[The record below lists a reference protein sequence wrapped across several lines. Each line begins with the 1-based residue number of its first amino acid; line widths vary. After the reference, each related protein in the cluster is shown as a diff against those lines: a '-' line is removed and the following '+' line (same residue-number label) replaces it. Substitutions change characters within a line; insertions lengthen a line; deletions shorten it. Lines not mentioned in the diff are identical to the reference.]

1 MKAMKKKILTVGFFI
16 LTVTSAWGGSP
27 VPHRNLAE
35 VSDPISPDQNTAGP
49 EPLFDKVF
57 PYYTMECSLTQW
69 EPAQGAP
76 GGHGG
81 HVLIYLKGVCRD
93 QSIPYPKIKMC
104 DEGTDL
110 GDPNSGV
117 TLSADKIL
125 ENTEYIATDGQQFL
139 FHGDLK
145 PGQVVDEASL
155 LSTREAVV
163 KSGAARGIKIHPEFL
178 ANKPAGMS
186 DEEYIAKI
194 GADTDY
200 AISIAR
206 EASCVRIPMNRA
218 QVQAEVDFVNSSNE
232 PYVSGKKIFYW
243 NGPGNNCT
251 NFTHDVLAAAG
262 IRKYVARTHNKLLG
276 IWNILTM
283 RIQVPRN
290 ETLKS
295 EETVNKVSK
304 IGTAEEVFNDEDSRE
319 IFEKLGTLPETGGLF
334 QIVPMDLAGNQ
345 LYKLAPGAMMLDTP
359 LIQNRHKDLKKVE
372 TDADYTDLAT
382 NIKRVRDRLVEVQ
395 QKRIQQEG
403 SPVTRPVSSELA
415 EFSHKY
421 NAWVYATIIDLNQ
434 KLALLSN

>member
-1 MKAMKKKILTVGFFI
+1 MKAMKTKILTVVFSI
-16 LTVTSAWGGSP
+16 LTTTSAWGGSAAP
-27 VPHRNLAE
+27 NRHLADA
-35 VSDPISPDQNTAGP
+35 SDAINPLQNTAGP

-57 PYYTMECSLTQW
+57 PYYSMECSLTQFD
-69 EPAQGAP
+69 PAQGAP
-76 GGHGG
+76 GGFGG

-93 QSIPYPKIKMC
+93 QSVPYPKIKMC

-110 GDPNSGV
+110 SDPNSGV

-125 ENTEYIATDGQQFL
+125 ENTEYFATDGQQFL

-145 PGQVVDEASL
+145 PGQPVDEASL

-163 KSGAARGIKIHPEFL
+163 KSGAAKGIKIHPEYL

-206 EASCVRIPMNRA
+206 ETSCVRIPMTRS
-218 QVQAEVDFVNSSNE
+218 QIQAEVDFVNTSNE
-232 PYVSGKKIFYW
+232 PYVSGQKIYYW
-243 NGPGNNCT
+243 NGPGDNCT

-262 IRKYVARTHNKLLG
+262 IRKYVARTHNKLRG

-290 ETLKS
+290 ETLKT
-295 EETVNKVSK
+295 EDTVNKVSK
-304 IGTAEEVFNDEDSRE
+304 IGVAEDVFNDDDNRA
-319 IFEKLGTLPETGGLF
+319 IFEKLGTLPEMGGLF
-334 QIVPMDLAGNQ
+334 QVVPMDIAGNQ

-372 TDADYTDLAT
+372 SEAEYTDLPT
-382 NIKRVRDRLVEVQ
+382 NIKHVLDRLLEVQ
-395 QKRIQQEG
+395 KKRT
-403 SPVTRPVSSELA
+403 PVADSDHSDLA
-415 EFSHKY
+415 EFSRKY
-421 NAWVYATIIDLNQ
+421 NAWIDDTAVSLAQ
-434 KLALLSN
+434 KLTLLSN